1 MLLEKFEEQ
10 EALATASNADK
21 DFDQIVPFSFNK
33 PIQEKIAGNDHK
45 CNSGFNF
52 VALLRKLETAIVYH
66 IFVRGRGFAL
76 NFRATAQKLKDSRN
90 V

>member
-21 DFDQIVPFSFNK
+21 DFDQIVTFSFNK

-45 CNSGFNF
+45 
-52 VALLRKLETAIVYH
+52 
-66 IFVRGRGFAL
+66 
-76 NFRATAQKLKDSRN
+76 
-90 V
+90 